1 MHGTTVQPDCTPR
14 GIDMNTLGKIL
25 VFLNLL
31 FSVLVTAGI
40 IMVFVTKTN
49 YQEGYNREKADRV
62 RSDANFQSLVDASK
76 KKDDRQKAD
85 MDEKDRQLV
94 DRDQKLDLALKAK
107 AKTDADGEAK
117 DKLIAAKDAT
127 IQKFQAM
134 NENREAEVKIL
145 DTKLAE
151 HIKKVEELLVSNKK
165 LAEEKIR
172 YEIAYESAKQRNEN
186 LMTQYQDLLKKFEE
200 YRVGDAAKTQTL
212 VRNPPP
218 EDIKGSIKATDVTSG
233 MVTINLGSDSGLNKG
248 NTLEVYRLKPSPQYV
263 GVVRIMD
270 VRPNEA
276 VGKLIL
282 RRGQVQVGDEVAS
295 EILSKR

>member
-1 MHGTTVQPDCTPR
+1 
-14 GIDMNTLGKIL
+14 MNTLGKIL
-25 VFLNLL
+25 IFLNLL
-31 FSVLVTAGI
+31 FSLLTGALI
-40 IMVFVTKTN
+40 IMVFITRTHW
-49 YQEGYNREKADRV
+49 QEGYNRKVGELSREN
-62 RSDANFQSLVDASK
+62 ANYLALVDAGK
-76 KKDDRQKAD
+76 KKDDRHKAD
-85 MDEKDRQLV
+85 MDAKDAQLV
-94 DRDQKLDLALKAK
+94 ERDQKLDLAVKGETKAK
-107 AKTDADGEAK
+107 GDVEAK

-127 IQKFQAM
+127 VQKLEAM

-145 DTKLAE
+145 DGKLADY
-151 HIKKVEELLVSNKK
+151 IKKNEDLLVSNKK

-172 YEIAYESAKQRNEN
+172 YEIAYQSSKERNEN

-200 YRVGDAAKTQTL
+200 YRVGESAKTQSL

-295 EILSKR
+295 EIMSKR